1 MTLPRIEATGRLG
14 NDPELKFTP
23 SGAAVANFSIAC
35 DENKKDANDNWEKVS
50 TTWLRIAVWKD
61 AAEAV
66 AEHLKKGDLVTVI
79 GQLTV
84 RDYEHNGANKQ
95 SVEVKN
101 ATVTK
106 ALPKVGGGQ
115 SLSPRPS
122 PSDWQQPNQLQ
133 DKTPAADPW
142 STQPA
147 ADQLP
152 PF

>member
-14 NDPELKFTP
+14 SDPALSFAP

-35 DENKKDANDNWEKVS
+35 DENKKGENGQWEKLS
-50 TTWLRIAVWKD
+50 TTWLRVAVWKE

-84 RDYEHNGANKQ
+84 RDYEHNGVAKQ

-101 ATVTK
+101 ANVTK
-106 ALPKVGGGQ
+106 ALPRQANGSQASSSGGWSQ
-115 SLSPRPS
+115 SS
-122 PSDWQQPNQLQ
+122 QPAQTNA
-133 DKTPAADPW
+133 AADPW
-142 STQPA
+142 SSQPA
-147 ADQLP
+147 LDSEP

>member
-23 SGAAVANFSIAC
+23 SGSAVANFSIAC
-35 DENKKDANDNWEKVS
+35 DENKKGDNGQWEKLS
-50 TTWLRIAVWKD
+50 TTWLRVAVWKE

-84 RDYEHNGANKQ
+84 RDYEHNGVAKQ

-106 ALPKVGGGQ
+106 ALPRQANGAQSSGSGGWQ
-115 SLSPRPS
+115 PSQPS
-122 PSDWQQPNQLQ
+122 PQSN
-133 DKTPAADPW
+133 TPADPW

-147 ADQLP
+147 LEEP